1 MNEQVLGF
9 LGLMRRAGA
18 LAVGAEDAFDMAREN
33 KARILMTASD
43 SAANTVSAMKNA
55 AAQKEEGIPLVK
67 LECTKRELGAAL
79 GVKECAALAVL
90 DTGFALALCQKLE
103 LEEGERVITISR
115 LRLVN
120 NEPCMVEVMNFPY
133 RLVPGLEKLDL
144 NQSIYH
150 LLKDNYQCEVIFA
163 QDVMEPIII
172 GEYESKLLELT
183 MPSAGM
189 RTYRTGRD
197 ANQVPIEYSTHI
209 IPGKKCTMVFDHAK

>member
-55 AAQKEEGIPLVK
+55 AAQREEGIPLVK
-67 LECTKRELGAAL
+67 LDCTKKELGGAL

-103 LEEGERVITISR
+103 LADLIPQMEER
-115 LRLVN
+115 LAREKKRKAKKEARKEAKK
-120 NEPCMVEVMNFPY
+120 EPQAPAGARTSGAVRRIAEKKGN
-133 RLVPGLEKLDL
+133 PGSGKT
-144 NQSIYH
+144 
-150 LLKDNYQCEVIFA
+150 
-163 QDVMEPIII
+163 
-172 GEYESKLLELT
+172 G
-183 MPSAGM
+183 SAGAK
-189 RTYRTGRD
+189 RPAEGR
-197 ANQVPIEYSTHI
+197 NKSPRVQKPRVT
-209 IPGKKCTMVFDHAK
+209 AKRGN

>member
-9 LGLMRRAGA
+9 LGIMRRAGA

-103 LEEGERVITISR
+103 LTALIPQLEERLTREKKRKAKKEARKEAKKEPQASSGAKASGAVRRIAEKKGRPGQGKPGSNRAKDSAEGRKRTPREQKPRV
-115 LRLVN
+115 N
-120 NEPCMVEVMNFPY
+120 
-133 RLVPGLEKLDL
+133 
-144 NQSIYH
+144 
-150 LLKDNYQCEVIFA
+150 
-163 QDVMEPIII
+163 
-172 GEYESKLLELT
+172 
-183 MPSAGM
+183 
-189 RTYRTGRD
+189 
-197 ANQVPIEYSTHI
+197 
-209 IPGKKCTMVFDHAK
+209 GKRGN